1 MKDLD
6 IYIEIKGRQ
15 VKAGEIR
22 AAGNTASG
30 GAAGS
35 TAPGRMAG
43 TGAPSSDTGE
53 SVFRYSDEYMAGTG
67 GRQGRPISIS
77 LPLQKEPFTPE
88 QTRNFFSGLLPE
100 GFMRRRVSE
109 LVHVGEDDYT
119 EILADLGREC
129 IGAIKALPVEPGEAV
144 RVSGTDSRQ
153 AIQAS
158 GADSLPA
165 ANVSGEDV
173 PGNNA
178 EYVRLSRD
186 EIASLA
192 GEGVVEASELV
203 MKAHLSLT
211 GASGKVGLYLDPE
224 TKEWFLPVG
233 EAPSTHIVKQSH
245 IRLGG
250 IIANEQLCL
259 MTAKKLGI
267 DVPKSFIIEMGGSRD
282 SQVLLATERFD
293 RKWPAGFD
301 AGGKPVPGTDAE
313 RKRAAEAQ
321 LISGHVRPYRLHQ
334 EDFAQ
339 ALGIPAKDKYE
350 APGDHYLGKAFKLL
364 LDYSARPVEDQI
376 KLWKIVVFDYL
387 IGNTDNH
394 IKNISLLY
402 DKDIRSCRLA
412 PAYDMLSTS
421 IYEMST
427 DNMAFSIGGDMSI
440 ADITRDSFGREARMV
455 GINETAAYRQFD
467 RMAKGFVKA
476 LEASADEL
484 TRAGFANAEEIKE
497 RILETGGISRL

>member
-35 TAPGRMAG
+35 TASGGAAGSTASGRLAG
-43 TGAPSSDTGE
+43 TGAPYFDAGE
-53 SVFRYSDEYMAGTG
+53 SVFRYSDEYMAGTD

-144 RVSGTDSRQ
+144 QVSGKDSRLAAQ
-153 AIQAS
+153 EQE
-158 GADSLPA
+158 DSLPA
-165 ANVSGEDV
+165 ANGSGKDA

-301 AGGKPVPGTDAE
+301 AGGKPVSGTDAE

-364 LDYSARPVEDQI
+364 LE
-376 KLWKIVVFDYL
+376 
-387 IGNTDNH
+387 N
-394 IKNISLLY
+394 
-402 DKDIRSCRLA
+402 SC
-412 PAYDMLSTS
+412 
-421 IYEMST
+421 
-427 DNMAFSIGGDMSI
+427 
-440 ADITRDSFGREARMV
+440 
-455 GINETAAYRQFD
+455 
-467 RMAKGFVKA
+467 
-476 LEASADEL
+476 
-484 TRAGFANAEEIKE
+484 
-497 RILETGGISRL
+497 

>member
-1 MKDLD
+1 M
-6 IYIEIKGRQ
+6 
-15 VKAGEIR
+15 
-22 AAGNTASG
+22 
-30 GAAGS
+30 
-35 TAPGRMAG
+35 
-43 TGAPSSDTGE
+43 
-53 SVFRYSDEYMAGTG
+53 
-67 GRQGRPISIS
+67 
-77 LPLQKEPFTPE
+77 
-88 QTRNFFSGLLPE
+88 
-100 GFMRRRVSE
+100 
-109 LVHVGEDDYT
+109 
-119 EILADLGREC
+119 
-129 IGAIKALPVEPGEAV
+129 
-144 RVSGTDSRQ
+144 
-153 AIQAS
+153 
-158 GADSLPA
+158 
-165 ANVSGEDV
+165 

-301 AGGKPVPGTDAE
+301 AGGKLVSGIDTE

-321 LISGHVRPYRLHQ
+321 LISGHVSPYRLHQ

-455 GINETAAYRQFD
+455 GINEAAAYRQFD

-476 LEASADEL
+476 LDASADEL

>member
-6 IYIEIKGRQ
+6 IYIEIQGEQ

-22 AAGNTASG
+22 AVGNAGSG
-30 GAAGS
+30 GSGGSSGRTTAA
-35 TAPGRMAG
+35 
-43 TGAPSSDTGE
+43 TGVSDGADE
-53 SVFRYSDEYMAGTG
+53 CVFRYSKEYMSGMAVSSGMAGTAG
-67 GRQGRPISIS
+67 MSGRAVRQGRPISIS
-77 LPLQKEPFTPE
+77 LPFQEEPFTPE

-109 LVHVGEDDYT
+109 LAHVGEGDYT
-119 EILADLGREC
+119 EILADLGSEC
-129 IGAIKALPVEPGEAV
+129 IGAIKAVEPGHAPK
-144 RVSGTDSRQ
+144 
-153 AIQAS
+153 A
-158 GADSLPA
+158 
-165 ANVSGEDV
+165 
-173 PGNNA
+173 A
-178 EYVRLSRD
+178 EYVKLSDD

-211 GASGKVGLYLDPE
+211 GASGKVGLYLDPD
-224 TKEWFLPVG
+224 TKEWYLPVG

-259 MTAKKLGI
+259 MTARKLGI
-267 DVPKSFIIEMGGSRD
+267 TVPDSFIIKMGGSRD

-293 RKWPAGFD
+293 RKKMDGEHP
-301 AGGKPVPGTDAE
+301 
-313 RKRAAEAQ
+313 
-321 LISGHVRPYRLHQ
+321 ISGHIKPFRLHQ

-339 ALGIPAKDKYE
+339 AMGIPALDKYE
-350 APGDHYLGKAFKLL
+350 APGDHYLERAFKVL
-364 LDYSARPVEDQI
+364 LDHSARPVEDQI
-376 KLWKIVVFDYL
+376 KLWKIVIFDFL

-402 DKDIRSCRLA
+402 SERLDSCRLA

-440 ADITRDSFGREARMV
+440 ADITRESFGREAATV
-455 GINETAAYRQFD
+455 GINEAVAYRQVD
-467 RMAKGFVKA
+467 RMAASFVKA
-476 LEASADEL
+476 LTASANDL
-484 TRAGFANAEEIKE
+484 TEMGFANAAEIKD
-497 RILETGGISRL
+497 RILETGGIAKI